1 MNIVKSGDNYQIYGN
16 SVETFKKLPVGT
28 FDVNF
33 HKMMGFYL
41 SERNNLFANEEKIYG
56 NTIKK
61 TEKVLKSFELSN
73 RNFGL
78 ILSGEK
84 GIGKSLFVRILSE
97 KAINKS
103 LPVLI
108 CNHYYPGIADFLSEI
123 DQEIVVI
130 FDEFEKTFCET
141 DCGDP
146 QEEMLSLFDGMD
158 NGKKLFVITC
168 NEIRDLNEYLLNRP
182 GRFHYHIIINQP
194 GAEEIRE
201 YLKDKLDEKY
211 WFNIE
216 KIVKFSF
223 GVKITY
229 DILRALSFDLNQGY
243 NLAETLE
250 DLNIQNT
257 QPIRFK
263 IKLTDQNGIVYL
275 NNTESISIKPFS
287 NDFSYIWVQSEKNRD
302 NFAFRIGIKGSD
314 IEIINDCFFIDPDKI
329 DIHYNEYEYNK
340 EDSIRLKNLKFKN
353 IELEKEITFNYK
365 FNI

>member
-1 MNIVKSGDNYQIYGN
+1 M
-16 SVETFKKLPVGT
+16 PCP
-28 FDVNF
+28 DV
-33 HKMMGFYL
+33 
-41 SERNNLFANEEKIYG
+41 
-56 NTIKK
+56 
-61 TEKVLKSFELSN
+61 
-73 RNFGL
+73 
-78 ILSGEK
+78 
-84 GIGKSLFVRILSE
+84 
-97 KAINKS
+97 
-103 LPVLI
+103 
-108 CNHYYPGIADFLSEI
+108 ADFLSEI

-141 DCGDP
+141 DNGDP

-216 KIVKFSF
+216 KIVRFSL
-223 GVKITY
+223 GVKVTY

-257 QPIRFK
+257 QPIRFN
-263 IKLTDQNGIVYL
+263 IKLTDQDGTVYL
-275 NNTESISIKPFS
+275 NYREALYVKPFS
-287 NDFSYIWVQSEKNRD
+287 NDIDYVWVQGEKNRD
-302 NFAFRIGIKGSD
+302 RLAFRAGIKGSD
-314 IEIINDCFFIDPDKI
+314 IEIKNDGFFINPDKVN
-329 DIHYNEYEYNK
+329 IHYDEYDYDE
-340 EDSIRLKNLKFKN
+340 EDLARLENLQFKN
-353 IELEKEITFNYK
+353 IELEKEAVFNYK